1 MLLFSFYM
9 HIFLSILEYFFIFY
23 AFIVVY
29 NNKFPP
35 MIIFIEKWSKMKII
49 EYITLEDKR
58 QKLSKFLVF
67 YFVFLIFPSPFNNV
81 VAANAVTTKSEVV
94 RIDTQK
100 EYTKVKKINDQR
112 SDLAHQ
118 AALHIG
124 LPKSEKIY
132 AGLSKVQAD
141 AVVAIADNFPAK
153 HFRKAVRIA
162 WCESRLN
169 PAAINKANSN
179 GTADRG
185 LFQLNDG
192 GTMQRL
198 GITKHTAFDP
208 HTNAEAAYVLFED
221 RGWQPWVCRY
231 KIKK

>member
-1 MLLFSFYM
+1 M
-9 HIFLSILEYFFIFY
+9 IF
-23 AFIVVY
+23 
-29 NNKFPP
+29 
-35 MIIFIEKWSKMKII
+35 FIEKWSKMKIV

-67 YFVFLIFPSPFNNV
+67 YFVFLIAPSPFNS
-81 VAANAVTTKSEVV
+81 VASANAVTTKSEVI
-94 RIDTQK
+94 RINTQK
-100 EYTKVKKINDQR
+100 EYAKVKKINDQR
-112 SDLAHQ
+112 SVLAHK

-124 LPKSEKIY
+124 LPKSGKVY

-141 AVVAIADNFPAK
+141 AVVAIAENFPAK
-153 HFRKAVRIA
+153 HFRKAVKIA

-169 PAAINKANSN
+169 PSAINSANSN

>member
-1 MLLFSFYM
+1 MLLLSLYL
-9 HIFLSILEYFFIFY
+9 HIFLSFLFFF

-35 MIIFIEKWSKMKII
+35 MIFFIEKWSKMKIV

-67 YFVFLIFPSPFNNV
+67 YFVFLIVPSPFNSV
-81 VAANAVTTKSEVV
+81 AAANAVTSKSEVI
-94 RIDTQK
+94 RINTQK
-100 EYTKVKKINDQR
+100 EYAKVKKINDQR
-112 SDLAHQ
+112 SVLAHK

-124 LPKSEKIY
+124 LPKSGKVY

-141 AVVAIADNFPAK
+141 AVVAIAENFPAK
-153 HFRKAVRIA
+153 HFRKAVKIA

-169 PAAINKANSN
+169 PSAINSANSN